1 MTGDSVLFVEILN
14 ILLITVRIRRELK
27 KIKE

>member
-14 ILLITVRIRRELK
+14 ILLITIRIRRELK